1 MKSPTDPRHLKR
13 IKLFKKLFSLSFKTN
28 KKIPDSIKPIVSKID
43 EIDKLIAN
51 AAPEWPIE
59 KLNKVDL
66 AILRLSIFELNY
78 QTKTPQKVVIDEA
91 IELAKSFGTEK
102 TSKFV
107 NGVLGSIMK
116 QYEKNS

>member
-1 MKSPTDPRHLKR
+1 MKSSTDPRHLKR
-13 IKLFKKLFSLSFKTN
+13 IKLFKALFSLGFDKD
-28 KKIPDSIKPIVSKID
+28 KKIPKAIEPITRKLKA
-43 EIDKLIAN
+43 IDKLILA

-78 QTKTPQKVVIDEA
+78 LKKSPQKVIIDEA

-102 TSKFV
+102 TPKFI
-107 NGVLGSIMK
+107 NGVLGSIVK
-116 QYEKNS
+116 TS